1 MDAELDVRALCMFRI
16 VFCLG
21 YHSLNLAVR
30 SCVQMEDLYF
40 QTFRCHPSRCSG
52 AQHSICVNVGD
63 AATGFS
69 VLSRDNDKPSVREII
84 VYI

>member
-1 MDAELDVRALCMFRI
+1 MYAPYVCSELFFSLR
-16 VFCLG
+16 

-30 SCVQMEDLYF
+30 SCVRKEDLYF
-40 QTFRCHPSRCSG
+40 QTFRCHPSLCSG

-69 VLSRDNDKPSVREII
+69 VPSRDNDKPYVREII
-84 VYI
+84 VDI